1 MYLLK
6 FTYSHS
12 FLQASRKLLIL
23 NTVSA
28 FVPLTGF
35 ELNNNNF
42 LCSALLRYFVQVCDF
57 ARNLSKCK
65 QRFRTTFRP
74 KDYFGEE
81 HV

>member
-42 LCSALLRYFVQVCDF
+42 LCSALLRYFV
-57 ARNLSKCK
+57 
-65 QRFRTTFRP
+65 
-74 KDYFGEE
+74 
-81 HV
+81 